1 MGGPG
6 SGRKKK
12 TPEIRDMLKKTIPL
26 RKMLTDDEIEI
37 YEAYVNIYLDD
48 FEESDLTSGDMDD
61 IMSLAMNRVLEF
73 RLLESSKGD
82 ADRQVDI
89 SASIEK
95 LRKQTEKI
103 KENLSSRRRD
113 RINPNEFKGFSIVD
127 LAVSFDKKKKD
138 EMYSKVK
145 KLKEEE
151 KIVLKSREEYSGNR
165 YDVDSDEKNL
175 MEGLE

>member
-1 MGGPG
+1 MGGKG

-12 TPEIRDMLKKTIPL
+12 TPEIREMLKGVIPL
-26 RKMLTDDEIEI
+26 KKMLTDDEIQV
-37 YEAYVNIYLDD
+37 YESYVSIYLGD

-103 KENLSSRRRD
+103 KENLFSRRKD

-127 LAVSFDKKKKD
+127 LAVKFDQRKKD

-151 KIVLKSREEYSGNR
+151 KIATAGREDYSGNR
-165 YDVDSDEKNL
+165 YDTDTTEKDL
-175 MEGLE
+175 LEELD